1 MISNVDQLIEQAN
14 LIENETD
21 RVNFVMNYFLQT
33 VQYNYGY
40 LLAYGYLQ
48 GTISNV
54 DFKGNN
60 EKPLLSKNP
69 FSKGKITIN
78 VNGEQ
83 KEFDDSLCT
92 TVKITDGE
100 SALFDKVVELSNS
113 CGGNKDEFILQL
125 YDLFV
130 NELSKHINNDNI
142 VSQNVFDIVS
152 KYKQSMNLGDIRK
165 SEKGEFFIT
174 PDIKK
179 VMICF
184 MLYPQRYMPSIIE
197 NGLMKKGVCEN
208 YADYFAELLP
218 KIGISCIRI
227 DGTSELGHAWNA
239 AIVDGKLKSIDLTRA
254 IFIRDNWNGI
264 PEEQKSEDWLLA
276 DFPDTFRW
284 QSTRSIQEAGLD
296 ENHKP
301 IPLGYIVNGTNF
313 NEESLTDLVIKY
325 SKRLEGRERK

>member
-60 EKPLLSKNP
+60 GKPLLSKNP

-130 NELSKHINNDNI
+130 NELSKHINN
-142 VSQNVFDIVS
+142 SVF
-152 KYKQSMNLGDIRK
+152 
-165 SEKGEFFIT
+165 
-174 PDIKK
+174 
-179 VMICF
+179 
-184 MLYPQRYMPSIIE
+184 
-197 NGLMKKGVCEN
+197 
-208 YADYFAELLP
+208 
-218 KIGISCIRI
+218 
-227 DGTSELGHAWNA
+227 
-239 AIVDGKLKSIDLTRA
+239 
-254 IFIRDNWNGI
+254 
-264 PEEQKSEDWLLA
+264 
-276 DFPDTFRW
+276 
-284 QSTRSIQEAGLD
+284 
-296 ENHKP
+296 
-301 IPLGYIVNGTNF
+301 
-313 NEESLTDLVIKY
+313 
-325 SKRLEGRERK
+325 